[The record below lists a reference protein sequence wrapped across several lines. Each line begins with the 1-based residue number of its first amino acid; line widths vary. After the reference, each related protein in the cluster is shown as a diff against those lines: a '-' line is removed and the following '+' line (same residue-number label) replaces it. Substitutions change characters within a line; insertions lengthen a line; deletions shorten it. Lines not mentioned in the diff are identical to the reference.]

1 MSPRA
6 ARRPLLTPLLTWPP
20 TGAAGRPSD
29 LSLRPTDP
37 TPLLPAPHAPPPTA
51 HPPNASAGL
60 PAPLSSVLSV
70 VPTCPHTLYG
80 PQGQPPAGHP
90 QAHHV
95 PVLSA
100 GRCSQPRA
108 ALCSAALS
116 VGCCHGWSPGS
127 PRPCSFCPLPPART
141 TALHLARP
149 PGLTT
154 NTPFT
159 RSYDS
164 LSCQSKQP
172 RLGASAEN
180 PLEAGSQAGGS
191 RHGWL
196 FLQLGGASVP
206 RPLPAPGGLGRSLA
220 SRWLYLLIIFP
231 LHTSAPVTKFPFC
244 MGETGLGPP

>member
-154 NTPFT
+154 NTPSPVRMT
-159 RSYDS
+159 RSAARANSPDWGR
-164 LSCQSKQP
+164 P
-172 RLGASAEN
+172 RRTHWRPEVRQEGVGT
-180 PLEAGSQAGGS
+180 AGSFCSWEG
-191 RHGWL
+191 HL
-196 FLQLGGASVP
+196 FPGPFLLLVASDVP
-206 RPLPAPGGLGRSLA
+206 
-220 SRWLYLLIIFP
+220 
-231 LHTSAPVTKFPFC
+231 
-244 MGETGLGPP
+244 